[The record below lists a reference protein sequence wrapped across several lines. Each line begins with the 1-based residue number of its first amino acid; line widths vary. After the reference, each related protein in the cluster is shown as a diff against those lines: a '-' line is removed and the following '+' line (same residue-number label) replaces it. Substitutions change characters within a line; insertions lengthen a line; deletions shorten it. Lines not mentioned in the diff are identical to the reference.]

1 MRSAMTS
8 RGRRLIV
15 HWGLGL
21 VGVVVAIGFAL
32 VLGQRAIFLI
42 GPLAV
47 SGYLTGLL
55 LGELMMPHAAA
66 GLVRR
71 VSLDRRS
78 FDRYVSSGW
87 VWAWRAA
94 AGAAIIAVVAAGLV
108 GGADGRSLTVAC
120 SDGTSNTAS
129 PWPGWSFGAPA
140 LVALVLGTFLVE
152 LSMRRIVDRPR
163 PDPTLMDVAADEA
176 NRIASMQRAVAA
188 GMAVSLVP
196 LAGVC
201 LSAAVILAF
210 MCSAPGTLVWNGPL
224 AAALA
229 IFGFGAGAGAM
240 AALAALVRIDA
251 SSAAA
256 TAHG

>member
-1 MRSAMTS
+1 LTN

-21 VGVVVAIGFAL
+21 VGVVVATVSAL
-32 VLGQRAIFLI
+32 MLGQRAIFLI

-47 SGYLTGLL
+47 SGYLVGLL
-55 LGELMMPHAAA
+55 LGELMMPHAPS

-78 FDRYVSSGW
+78 FDRYMGAGW

-94 AGAAIIAVVAAGLV
+94 AGASLTAIAAAGLI

-120 SDGTSNTAS
+120 SDGTTNTAS

-140 LVALVLGTFLVE
+140 LVALLLGIFLVE
-152 LSMRRIVDRPR
+152 VSMRRIVERPR
-163 PDPTLMDVAADEA
+163 PDPKLMDVAADEA
-176 NRIASMQRAVAA
+176 NRTASMRRAVAA
-188 GMAVSLVP
+188 GMAISLVP

-201 LSAAVILAF
+201 LSAALILAF
-210 MCSAPGTLVWNGPL
+210 MCSAPGTLAWNGPV

-229 IFGFGAGAGAM
+229 ILGCAAGTGAVAG
-240 AALAALVRIDA
+240 LAALVRIDA
-251 SSAAA
+251 STAAA
-256 TAHG
+256 TAHGQRS